1 MRNVTQEMIKDYRID
16 KLGYDFMGYEIKNKK
31 FLSFHHLIVPRR
43 NCKKEG
49 LGEGYYKWNGAI
61 LVQYSS
67 HEYLHLIEQKD
78 YEIFLRITSE
88 MIDQNLKG
96 KLDLE
101 NLKQIRDLLLYFEKE
116 HLHDSSKKGK
126 RLIKSEYLNERITL

>member
-1 MRNVTQEMIKDYRID
+1 MKTITQEMIKEYKLN
-16 KLGYDFMGYEIKNKK
+16 KLGYDFMGYEIKNNR

-61 LVQYSS
+61 LVQYTS
-67 HEYLHLIEQKD
+67 HEYLHVIEQKD
-78 YEIFLRITSE
+78 YELFLRITSE

-96 KLDLE
+96 RLDIE
-101 NLKQIRDLLLYFEKE
+101 NLKQIRELLLYFEKE
-116 HLHDSSKKGK
+116 HLYDTTKKGK
-126 RLIKSEYLNERITL
+126 RLIKREYLNERITL